1 VQLIFEALQKWLTPE
16 PRLDDP
22 SKGHEK
28 RANSAVHM
36 STDPASALSRKTA
49 IGAIAERLMKPIRG
63 EIPLKQNR
71 ADPALPKPPS

>member
-1 VQLIFEALQKWLTPE
+1 VQLIFEALQEWLTRE

-22 SKGHEK
+22 SKGHEN
-28 RANSAVHM
+28 RANSVVHK

-63 EIPLKQNR
+63 EILLKQNP